1 MPDRSDICY
10 EQWLLCVFFFLP
22 FQMGV
27 SHYIVHRT
35 HGEQITCLFSSQV
48 FRLKGKALKELH
60 PRDHTQDVLCAKG
73 TDLMTGSWS
82 ISLSLMLWWDEV
94 LEDSKEGCEY
104 ICMWEGCELLWLQD
118 RPYYP
123 KLTTVVL
130 PISSSS
136 NSLSSVKLRSMHH
149 SPEPGQA

>member
-22 FQMGV
+22 FRMGV
-27 SHYIVHRT
+27 AHYIVHRT

-82 ISLSLMLWWDEV
+82 VSLSLMLWWDEV
-94 LEDSKEGCEY
+94 LEDSKEGCKY
-104 ICMWEGCELLWLQD
+104 ICMWG
-118 RPYYP
+118 P
-123 KLTTVVL
+123 
-130 PISSSS
+130 PIHNFVWRIALGPWGHPESEQSHWQQVHPGAV
-136 NSLSSVKLRSMHH
+136 SLYDPLGESL
-149 SPEPGQA
+149 